1 MGYVNIIFINLFLF
15 LFYFLIFLLLFFI
28 YFYFY
33 FYLFLFLFLFFS
45 AGQERYHSLAPM
57 YYRGAQAAIVVYD
70 ITSAESFEKA
80 KSWITELQQQGS
92 PNIVIAVA
100 GNKADLAAQRTVQ
113 TDVKRYY

>member
-1 MGYVNIIFINLFLF
+1 
-15 LFYFLIFLLLFFI
+15 
-28 YFYFY
+28 
-33 FYLFLFLFLFFS
+33 
-45 AGQERYHSLAPM
+45 M

-92 PNIVIAVA
+92 PNIVIAIA

-113 TDVKRYY
+113 TEVKIKQKTKQNYIFKILKTI

>member
-1 MGYVNIIFINLFLF
+1 
-15 LFYFLIFLLLFFI
+15 
-28 YFYFY
+28 
-33 FYLFLFLFLFFS
+33 
-45 AGQERYHSLAPM
+45 M

-92 PNIVIAVA
+92 PNIVIAIA

-113 TDVKRYY
+113 TDVKIKKIKQKSKPKKFHLYIYFFVCLFIGCPKVR